1 MDTSKNYY
9 PFWKIEH
16 QRSELLRSREIIDFV
31 DYGAKAEGKSITDQ
45 RKVSEIASSSLSGKW
60 QCRTMFNLVNH
71 YKPRNILELGTS
83 FGISTAYLAST
94 NSKVEV
100 LSLEGNPTSATIA
113 SKVFSNLSL
122 KNVNVRVGEFSKTLP
137 EAVED
142 LKTIDLAFIDGNHRK
157 IATLKYFEFLKKY
170 SNTSSIF
177 IFDDIY
183 WSDEMNDAWEEIKND
198 SDVAFTIDLYR
209 MGLVFFDKTIMK
221 KQHFTLINYR
231 WKPWKIGLFG

>member
-1 MDTSKNYY
+1 
-9 PFWKIEH
+9 
-16 QRSELLRSREIIDFV
+16 
-31 DYGAKAEGKSITDQ
+31 
-45 RKVSEIASSSLSGKW
+45 
-60 QCRTMFNLVNH
+60 MFNLVNH